1 MKLTIESQ
9 QLEIQIF
16 ISFIWQWQD
25 ICPANVGLIK
35 RPMNR
40 TYLGEFEEIVLL
52 AVAVTRGQA
61 YGVVLMHDI
70 AGQTGRTVQ
79 LNQVYSALQRLEE
92 KGMVKSEIGGATA
105 ERGGR
110 RKRLYTITVYGER
123 TLQQIQEVRSGFWSK
138 LTNLVKL
145 TAS

>member
-25 ICPANVGLIK
+25 IYPANVGLIK

-123 TLQQIQEVRSGFWSK
+123 TLQQIQEVRNGFWSK

>member
-1 MKLTIESQ
+1 
-9 QLEIQIF
+9 
-16 ISFIWQWQD
+16 
-25 ICPANVGLIK
+25 
-35 RPMNR
+35 MNR

-123 TLQQIQEVRSGFWSK
+123 TLQQIQEVRNGFWSK